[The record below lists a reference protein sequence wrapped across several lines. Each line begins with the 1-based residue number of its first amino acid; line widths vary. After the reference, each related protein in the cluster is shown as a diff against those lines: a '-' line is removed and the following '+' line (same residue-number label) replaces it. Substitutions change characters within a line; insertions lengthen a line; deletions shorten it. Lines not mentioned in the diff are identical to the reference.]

1 MWTGL
6 LYLRDSRRLVR
17 RPRWLLAQVL
27 NLGCAYYLAVMLWKG
42 FMVSTECECPIFIV
56 QSGGDLRLHRGDVF
70 FLTGSDSFRAGDEVV
85 YQVPDREKW
94 IAHRVANVHEKP
106 DGTLALLTKGD
117 DNVVNDRGLYSQGQL
132 FLTRP
137 EIVGRVFAY
146 LPYLGIL
153 ILLLNDYLCLKCWLF
168 LSTAFAC
175 LIGRGSWKSFVV
187 LCLAECVSF
196 SVT

>member
-1 MWTGL
+1 
-6 LYLRDSRRLVR
+6 
-17 RPRWLLAQVL
+17 
-27 NLGCAYYLAVMLWKG
+27 
-42 FMVSTECECPIFIV
+42 MVSTNCESPVFIV
-56 QSGGDLRLHRGDVF
+56 QSGGDLRLHRGDIF

-85 YQVPDREKW
+85 YQVPGRENP

-117 DNVVNDRGLYSQGQL
+117 DNGVDDRGLYLQGQL
-132 FLTRP
+132 FLTWP
-137 EIVGRVFAY
+137 EIVGLVVAY

-153 ILLLNDYLCLKCWLF
+153 VLMLNDYLCLKCWLF

-175 LIGRGSWKSFVV
+175 LIGRGSWRSFVV
-187 LCLAECVSF
+187 LSLADCVSF